1 MATMVS
7 LVVIVG
13 SYLIGNILT
22 GPLVA
27 RYRTGVDLRQ
37 VGSKNVGAT
46 NVARSLGLRLGFL
59 VLVLDA
65 LKGFIPVLGAKL
77 LQQSDLVIVIAGI
90 AVVVG
95 HDWPIFARFHGG
107 KGVATSLGVL
117 LAISPKVAITLTLIW
132 LVVVYFTR
140 YVSLGSLMAGVSLPL
155 VMLLFGMERVYVIG
169 GVIMAIMATVR
180 HRSNIQ
186 RLVGGSELK
195 IGQRK

>member
-27 RYRTGVDLRQ
+27 RYRTGIDLRQ

-117 LAISPKVAITLTLIW
+117 LAISPKVAITLTLVW

>member
-1 MATMVS
+1 
-7 LVVIVG
+7 
-13 SYLIGNILT
+13 
-22 GPLVA
+22 
-27 RYRTGVDLRQ
+27 
-37 VGSKNVGAT
+37 
-46 NVARSLGLRLGFL
+46 
-59 VLVLDA
+59 
-65 LKGFIPVLGAKL
+65 
-77 LQQSDLVIVIAGI
+77 
-90 AVVVG
+90 
-95 HDWPIFARFHGG
+95 
-107 KGVATSLGVL
+107 
-117 LAISPKVAITLTLIW
+117 VAITLTLIW

>member
-27 RYRTGVDLRQ
+27 RYRTGIDLRQ